1 MSDRDILPEGLK
13 PVHYDL
19 KIFKI
24 DIPALTFAGTVV
36 IEYSATKKVDAV
48 YLNARDLDITSAAVV
63 ASSTKTESTIGV
75 KEITYDKA
83 TEVVTI
89 PLESSIEEGS
99 KVMVTVNY
107 TALIQTN
114 MAGFYRSQY
123 KDANG
128 KDAVMLST
136 QFEATDARRAFPCAD
151 EPELKA
157 TFDVSVEVPE
167 AWTALSNMPVV
178 SSTAPGDGKKAGE
191 PSDVKVVKFE
201 RTPIMS
207 TYLLAWATGD
217 FEYIEA
223 FTERSYNGKRIP
235 VRVYTTRGLSKQGEL
250 ALASAAKIID
260 YFSEVFD
267 IDYQLPKADLLAV
280 HEFSHGA
287 MENWG
292 LVTYRTTAVLFDE
305 ATSAAAYKTRVVY
318 VVAHELAHQ
327 WFGDL
332 VTMSWWRELWLN
344 EGYATY
350 VGWLAVDYLYPEWQ
364 VFSRFVSESLQGA
377 LTLDSLRQSHPIEV
391 PVKSA
396 LDIDQIFDHISYLK
410 GASVIRMISNQLTD
424 KVFVKGVSNYLK
436 KHSYANATTVDLWT
450 ALSEVSGVDV
460 NKIMSNWTLK
470 IGFPLV
476 TVTEK
481 ENGDVVLRQDRFLST
496 GDVTDAENE
505 TLWWIP
511 LSLSSGPN
519 PEDKITTVSTFDT
532 REVTIPGLAKEPFFL
547 LNKDAVG
554 VYRVNYSAERLTK
567 IAENIDKLSLNN
579 KISLL
584 ADAASCATAGVGS
597 TSGLLSVI
605 LALKD
610 ETDYDL
616 WGEIFKQLNT
626 LTSAWFEQDDEVKA
640 ALQKLTQSILAH
652 NLEKLGWEFAEGE
665 DFLTG
670 QLRTLFISQAI
681 IANVP
686 EALETAKSK
695 FAQWKAGDKAAI
707 HPSLRSAVFRAALK
721 SEGQDLEDAYDT
733 IFQQVVDRPAVDSA
747 EIALGALG
755 KVSDK
760 KFIDRGLS
768 YILGPEVP
776 KQDTHSIAGSLAA
789 NAPSRWATWEYMQ
802 ANWPAIREKFSSNM
816 VVLDRLVKLT
826 LQNFSSMKAH
836 DQIQAFYADKDNHG
850 YDRSLGQVL
859 DTIKAK
865 AQWLERDGEVV
876 KGWLQANSFL

>member
-1 MSDRDILPEGLK
+1 MSDRDILPAGLK

-19 KIFKI
+19 KVFNI
-24 DIPALTFAGTVV
+24 DIKALAFAGTVA
-36 IEYSATKKVDAV
+36 IEYSAEKKVDAV
-48 YLNARDLDITSAAVV
+48 FLNARDLEIKSAKVT

-75 KEITYDKA
+75 KEITYDKT

-89 PLESSIEEGS
+89 PLETSIEEGS
-99 KVMVTVNY
+99 KVIVTIDY
-107 TALIQTN
+107 TAKIQTN

-123 KDANG
+123 KDENG

-178 SSTAPGDGKKAGE
+178 SSATPGDGKKAGE
-191 PSDVKVVKFE
+191 VTDKKIVKFE

-217 FEYIEA
+217 FEYVEA
-223 FTERSYNGKRIP
+223 FTDRTYNGKKIP
-235 VRVYTTRGLSKQGEL
+235 VRVYTTKGLAKQGEL
-250 ALASAAKIID
+250 ALYSAAKIID
-260 YFSEVFD
+260 YFSTVFD
-267 IDYQLPKADLLAV
+267 IDYALPKADLLAV

-305 ATSAAAYKTRVVY
+305 ESSAAAYKTRVVY

-327 WFGDL
+327 WFGNL
-332 VTMSWWRELWLN
+332 VTMSWWKELWLN

-436 KHSYANATTVDLWT
+436 KHSYANATTVDLWN
-450 ALSEVSGVDV
+450 ALSDVSGVDV
-460 NKIMSNWTLK
+460 NKVMSTWTLK

-476 TVTEK
+476 TVIEK
-481 ENGDVVLRQDRFLST
+481 ENGDVVLRQDRFLSS
-496 GDVTDAENE
+496 GDVKNEENE

-511 LSLSSGPN
+511 IALSSGAGAD
-519 PEDKITTVSTFDT
+519 DKITSVSTFDT
-532 REVTIPGLAKEPFFL
+532 REITIPGLAKEPFFL
-547 LNKDAVG
+547 INKDQVG
-554 VYRVNYSAERLTK
+554 VYRVNYSAERLAK
-567 IAENIDKLSLNN
+567 IAGSIDKLSLND
-579 KISLL
+579 KIGLL
-584 ADAASCATAGVGS
+584 ADAASTATSGVGS
-597 TSGLLSVI
+597 TAGLLSVI
-605 LALKD
+605 LAFKD

-616 WGEIFKQLNT
+616 WVEIFKRLNT
-626 LTSAWFEQDDEVKA
+626 ISSVWFEQDSEVKN
-640 ALQKLTQSILAH
+640 ALEKFTQSVLSN
-652 NLEKLGWEFAEGE
+652 NLKKLGWEFAESE

-670 QLRTLFISQAI
+670 QLRVLFISQAVS
-681 IANVP
+681 ANVP
-686 EALETAKSK
+686 EVLETAQSK
-695 FAQWKAGDKAAI
+695 FAKWKAGDSKAI
-707 HPSLRSAVFRAALK
+707 HPSLRLPIFRAALK
-721 SEGQDLEDAYDT
+721 SEGADLAAAYDI
-733 IFQQVVDRPAVDSA
+733 IFQEVLSPKSVDSV
-747 EIALGALG
+747 EIALVALG
-755 KVSDK
+755 KVRDAAY
-760 KFIDRGLS
+760 IERGLG
-768 YILGPEVP
+768 YILSNEVA

-789 NAPSRWATWEYMQ
+789 NPLGRWASWKYLQ
-802 ANWPAIREKFSSNM
+802 ANWTAIREKFSTNM
-816 VVLDRLVKLT
+816 VVLDRLVKVV
-826 LQNFSSMKAH
+826 LQNFSSYKAH
-836 DQIQAFYADKDNHG
+836 DEIEAFYRDKDNHG
-850 YDRSLGQVL
+850 YDRTLGQVL
-859 DTIKAK
+859 DTIKAN
-865 AQWLERDGEVV
+865 AQWLDRDAAVV
-876 KGWLQANSFL
+876 KNWLQTNSYL